1 MAAEAPLEKVT
12 VEVRGKRI
20 VLDPAN
26 MTYNE
31 ANLPEYMGKEY
42 GWIDYLGK
50 QLEYA
55 QKDVLDAD
63 VDADALYSLK
73 FIEAKD
79 GGNSDSYAKAF
90 ATANV
95 DVVAAR
101 KKVNEKKEIVG
112 HIKAHLQAWYKN
124 HDNAQNR
131 GHTIRAEMKALN
143 RDIYEDGMKTCA
155 AEDFING

>member
-1 MAAEAPLEKVT
+1 MANEAPLENVV

-26 MTYNE
+26 MEYNE
-31 ANLPEYMGKEY
+31 ANLPEYMAKEY

-63 VDADALYSLK
+63 IDADALYSLK

-95 DVVAAR
+95 DVVASR
-101 KKVNEKKEIVG
+101 KRLNEKKEIVG

-143 RDIYEDGMKTCA
+143 RDIYEEAPKTCV
-155 AEDFING
+155 AEDYLR